1 MKFFELVLDEE
12 KLLHGIDAISIVEHP
27 AIEEDFI
34 TMSKDHKMEFK
45 EVDQEKKIL
54 MGAAMIPDKPIYRRE
69 GDEEYY
75 VFFTK
80 DTIRRA
86 SELYLMNGKQGNA
99 TLEHQEKISGLS
111 LVESWIIEDSDKDKS
126 RAYGLEY
133 PVGTWM
139 VSMKVNNEDIWEE
152 YVKSGKVKG
161 FSIEGWFMQR
171 ESAIE
176 LSSQL
181 SEIESA
187 EGEHLMELYLLGL
200 IKGVVKNDKRY
211 RSGKKL
217 DMESYRDY
225 PDSVS
230 NNAKKGIELNE
241 KGGNKCATQVG
252 KIRAQQL
259 AQKQPVSV
267 ETIKRMYSYLS
278 RAQEYYDEGD
288 KESCGYISYMLWGG
302 LSGKRWAESKLKEL
316 DKFAEVGPRG
326 GLRPSKKAPKSD
338 TPNKNPKGE
347 GTAKGDAGNTR
358 SAKVTKEQE
367 ATLKKKSDE
376 FNERYKEKLGY
387 GANVGALK
395 AVFQRGLGAYNT
407 SHSPNV
413 KSAEQWAYARVN
425 AFLYLIKN
433 GRPENSKYT
442 GDFDLLPTGHP
453 KKPK

>member
-34 TMSKDHKMEFK
+34 TMSKDQKMEFK
-45 EVDQEKKIL
+45 EIDQEKKIL

-69 GDEEYY
+69 GEEEYY

-80 DTIRRA
+80 ETIRRA
-86 SELYLMNGKQGNA
+86 SELYLMNGKQSNA

-111 LVESWIIEDSDKDKS
+111 LVESWIIEDPEKDKS

-139 VSMKVNNEDIWEE
+139 VSMKVNNQDIWEE

-171 ESAIE
+171 ESVIE

-181 SEIESA
+181 SEIESE
-187 EGEHLMELYLLGL
+187 EGEHLLELYLLGL

-211 RSGKKL
+211 KSGKKL

-259 AQKQPVSV
+259 AQKQPVSL

-316 DKFAEVGPRG
+316 DQFAEIGERG
-326 GLRPSKKAPKSD
+326 GVRPSKKAPKSG

-367 ATLKKKSDE
+367 ATLQKKSDE
-376 FNERYKEKLGY
+376 FNERYKDKLGY
-387 GANVGALK
+387 GANIGALK
-395 AVFQRGLGAYNT
+395 AVFQRGLGAFNT
-407 SHSPNV
+407 SHSPKV

-425 AFLYLIKN
+425 AFLYMIKN

>member
-34 TMSKDHKMEFK
+34 TMSRDQKFEFK
-45 EVDQEKKIL
+45 EIEKKVL
-54 MGAAMIPDKPIYRRE
+54 MGAAMIPDKPIYRRD

-86 SELYLMNGKQGNA
+86 SELYLMNGKQSNA
-99 TLEHQEKISGLS
+99 TLEHQEKIDGLS
-111 LVESWIIEDSDKDKS
+111 LVESWIIEDPEKDKS
-126 RAYGLEY
+126 RAYGLDY

-181 SEIESA
+181 SEIESE
-187 EGEHLMELYLLGL
+187 EGEHLLELYLLGL

-259 AQKQPVSV
+259 AQKQPVSLD
-267 ETIKRMYSYLS
+267 TIKRMYSYLS

-316 DKFAEVGPRG
+316 DQFAEVGPRG
-326 GLRPSKKAPKSD
+326 GLKPSKKAPKSD
-338 TPNKNPKGE
+338 TPNKNPKGK

-387 GANVGALK
+387 GANIGALK
-395 AVFQRGLGAYNT
+395 AVFQRGLGAFNT
-407 SHSPNV
+407 SHSPKV
-413 KSAEQWAYARVN
+413 QSAEQWAFARVN

-442 GDFDLLPTGHP
+442 GDYDLLPTGHP

>member
-1 MKFFELVLDEE
+1 MKFFELVLDED

-34 TMSKDHKMEFK
+34 TMSKDHKFEFK

-54 MGAAMIPDKPIYRRE
+54 MGAAMIPEKPIYRVE
-69 GDEEYY
+69 GDQEYY

-80 DTIRRA
+80 ETIRRA

-111 LVESWIIEDSDKDKS
+111 LVESWIIEDSEKDKS

-139 VSMKVNNEDIWEE
+139 VSMKVNNEDIWNE

-176 LSSQL
+176 INTELSR
-181 SEIESA
+181 IESEEA
-187 EGEHLMELYLLGL
+187 DHLLSLYLLGI
-200 IKGVVKNDKRY
+200 IKGSVKNDKRY
-211 RSGKKL
+211 KSGKKL
-217 DMESYRDY
+217 EMESYRDY

-241 KGGNKCATQVG
+241 KQGNKCATQVG
-252 KIRAQQL
+252 KVRAQQL
-259 AQKQPVSV
+259 AQNQPLSV

-288 KESCGYISYMLWGG
+288 TTSCGYISYMLWGG
-302 LSGKRWAESKLKEL
+302 LSAKRWAESKLKEL
-316 DKFAEVGPRG
+316 DQ
-326 GLRPSKKAPKSD
+326 L
-338 TPNKNPKGE
+338 
-347 GTAKGDAGNTR
+347 
-358 SAKVTKEQE
+358 
-367 ATLKKKSDE
+367 
-376 FNERYKEKLGY
+376 
-387 GANVGALK
+387 
-395 AVFQRGLGAYNT
+395 
-407 SHSPNV
+407 
-413 KSAEQWAYARVN
+413 
-425 AFLYLIKN
+425 
-433 GRPENSKYT
+433 
-442 GDFDLLPTGHP
+442 
-453 KKPK
+453 

>member
-34 TMSKDHKMEFK
+34 TMSKDQKMEFK

-69 GDEEYY
+69 GEEEYY

-80 DTIRRA
+80 ETIRRA
-86 SELYLMNGKQGNA
+86 SELYLMNGKQSNA

-111 LVESWIIEDSDKDKS
+111 LVESWIIEDPEKDKS

-139 VSMKVNNEDIWEE
+139 VSMKVNNQDIWEE

-176 LSSQL
+176 INTELSR
-181 SEIESA
+181 IESEEA
-187 EGEHLMELYLLGL
+187 DHLLSLYLLGI
-200 IKGVVKNDKRY
+200 IKGSVKNDKRY
-211 RSGKKL
+211 KNGKKL
-217 DMESYRDY
+217 EMESYRDY

-259 AQKQPVSV
+259 AQKQPVSL

-316 DKFAEVGPRG
+316 DQFAEIGERG
-326 GLRPSKKAPKSD
+326 GVRPSKKAPKSG

-367 ATLKKKSDE
+367 ATLQKKSDE

-387 GANVGALK
+387 GANIGALK
-395 AVFQRGLGAYNT
+395 AVFQRGLGAFNT
-407 SHSPNV
+407 SHSPKV

-425 AFLYLIKN
+425 AFLYMIKN

>member
-34 TMSKDHKMEFK
+34 TLSKDYKFEFK
-45 EVDQEKKIL
+45 EVDLEKRVL
-54 MGAAMIPDKPIYRRE
+54 MGAAMIPEKPIYRRDQ
-69 GDEEYY
+69 DEEYY

-80 DTIRRA
+80 ETIRRA

-99 TLEHQEKISGLS
+99 TLEHQEKITGLS
-111 LVESWIIEDSDKDKS
+111 LVESWIIEDPEKDKS

-171 ESAIE
+171 ESTIE

-181 SEIESA
+181 SEIESEEA
-187 EGEHLMELYLLGL
+187 EHLLSLYLLGV
-200 IKGVVKNDKRY
+200 IKATIKDDKRY
-211 RSGKKL
+211 KSGRKL
-217 DMESYRDY
+217 EMESYRDY

-230 NNAKKGIELNE
+230 NNAKRGIELNE

-252 KIRAQQL
+252 KVRAQQL

-288 KESCGYISYMLWGG
+288 KESCGYISYLLWGG
-302 LSGKRWAESKLKEL
+302 LSAKRWAESKLKEL
-316 DKFAEVGPRG
+316 DQFAEVGPRG
-326 GLRPSKKAPKSD
+326 GLKPSKKAPKSD
-338 TPNKNPKGE
+338 TKNPKPKGE

-367 ATLKKKSDE
+367 ATLQKKSDE

-387 GANVGALK
+387 GANIGALK
-395 AVFQRGLGAYNT
+395 AVFQRGLGAFNV
-407 SHSPNV
+407 SHSPKV
-413 KSAEQWAYARVN
+413 QSAEQWAYARVN
-425 AFLYLIKN
+425 AFLYMIKN
-433 GRPENSKYT
+433 GRPENKKYT
-442 GDFDLLPTGHP
+442 GDFDLLPKGHP

>member
-34 TMSKDHKMEFK
+34 TMSKDQKMEFK

-69 GDEEYY
+69 GEEEYY

-111 LVESWIIEDSDKDKS
+111 LVESWIIEDPEKDKS

-161 FSIEGWFMQR
+161 FSIEGWFLQR
-171 ESAIE
+171 ESVIE

-181 SEIESA
+181 SEIESE
-187 EGEHLMELYLLGL
+187 EGEHLLELYLLGL

-252 KIRAQQL
+252 KVRAQQL
-259 AQKQPVSV
+259 AQKQPVSLD
-267 ETIKRMYSYLS
+267 TIKRMYSYLS

-316 DKFAEVGPRG
+316 DKFAEIGERG
-326 GLRPSKKAPKSD
+326 GVRPSKKAPKSD
-338 TPNKNPKGE
+338 TPNKNPKGK

-367 ATLKKKSDE
+367 ATLKKKSDD
-376 FNERYKEKLGY
+376 FNKRYKEKLGY
-387 GANVGALK
+387 GANIGALK
-395 AVFQRGLGAYNT
+395 AVFQRGLGAFNT
-407 SHSPNV
+407 SHSPKV
-413 KSAEQWAYARVN
+413 KSAEQWAFARVN

-442 GDFDLLPTGHP
+442 GDYDLLPAGHP

>member
-1 MKFFELVLDEE
+1 MKFFELVLDED

-34 TMSKDHKMEFK
+34 TMSKDHKFEFK

-54 MGAAMIPDKPIYRRE
+54 MGAAMIPEKPIYRVE
-69 GDEEYY
+69 GDQEYY

-111 LVESWIIEDSDKDKS
+111 LVESWIIEDSEKDKS

-139 VSMKVNNEDIWEE
+139 VSMKVNNEDIWNE

-176 LSSQL
+176 INTELSR
-181 SEIESA
+181 IESEEA
-187 EGEHLMELYLLGL
+187 DHLLSLYLLG
-200 IKGVVKNDKRY
+200 ITKGVLKNDKRY
-211 RSGKKL
+211 KNGKKL
-217 DMESYRDY
+217 EMESYRDY

-241 KGGNKCATQVG
+241 KQGNKCATQVG
-252 KIRAQQL
+252 KVRAQQL
-259 AQKQPVSV
+259 AQKQPLSV
-267 ETIKRMYSYLS
+267 QTIKRMYSYLS

-288 KESCGYISYMLWGG
+288 TTSCGYISYMLWGG
-302 LSGKRWAESKLKEL
+302 LSARRWAESKLKEL
-316 DKFAEVGPRG
+316 D
-326 GLRPSKKAPKSD
+326 
-338 TPNKNPKGE
+338 
-347 GTAKGDAGNTR
+347 
-358 SAKVTKEQE
+358 Q
-367 ATLKKKSDE
+367 
-376 FNERYKEKLGY
+376 
-387 GANVGALK
+387 
-395 AVFQRGLGAYNT
+395 
-407 SHSPNV
+407 
-413 KSAEQWAYARVN
+413 
-425 AFLYLIKN
+425 I
-433 GRPENSKYT
+433 
-442 GDFDLLPTGHP
+442 
-453 KKPK
+453 